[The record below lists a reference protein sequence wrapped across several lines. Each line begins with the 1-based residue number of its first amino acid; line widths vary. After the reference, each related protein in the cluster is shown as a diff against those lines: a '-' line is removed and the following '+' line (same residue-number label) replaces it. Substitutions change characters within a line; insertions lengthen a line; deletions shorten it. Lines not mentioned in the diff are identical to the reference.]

1 MKAKSRVKYVVEV
14 IAKTARIDLSMKK
27 ISIEK
32 TRREDVQHFL
42 GGRGINTLELARAM
56 PHPENI
62 DPLSP
67 DNVLIFGNGLL
78 TGTAAPNAARFT
90 VTSKSPE
97 TNILGDSNCG
107 GFFGPAMKY
116 AGFDRLIIT
125 GKAEKPSY
133 LLLKNGEVEI
143 KSAENLWG
151 LDTQT
156 TQKEIWKVEGNDVE
170 TACIGPAGENMVR
183 FACIINRVKNSASR
197 GGMGAV
203 MGSKNLKAVVA
214 NGTGGIK
221 IKHPKQFMEAVVE
234 LKDYLN
240 ASKVVKT
247 LRKLGTPLLYEP
259 SNILGAIRTKNSTET
274 QFEWSLKAEEFH
286 KFSKGAMACA
296 ACVVHCRH
304 ANVQGGEGPEYSTVG
319 LLGSNS
325 GISSAHEVIILNN
338 MCNNLGLDTSS
349 TGTIIPW
356 IIELSQRGMLP
367 EKYSEKLEFGNF
379 ALMQNLLLQT
389 AYRQGIGDLIAES
402 TQAAKLLGEHAEEAK
417 KMVIA
422 VKGLPQSDPHDCRY
436 IKAFALGIA
445 TASRGADHL
454 RSRPTLEIFDLPNQ
468 LTEEIYGKP
477 VDTNPTSYKDK
488 GWIVATHESIYGVGD
503 GLGICRFVTHS
514 FNSPHLLKYEH
525 FRRLV
530 ETASDIMIDD
540 YRAIGDR
547 MRNLERIFNLR
558 CGVTKAN
565 DYPPA
570 RYMDEPSTAGIAKGH
585 RIEQD
590 KYENMLSEYY
600 ETRKWSKDG
609 IPSDKQQKEIQKFLE
624 VQISA

>member
-1 MKAKSRVKYVVEV
+1 MKAKGRVKYVVEI
-14 IAKTARIDLSMKK
+14 IAKTARIDLSTKK

-56 PHPENI
+56 PHPERI

-67 DNVLIFGNGLL
+67 ENVLIFGNGLL

-90 VTSKSPE
+90 VTGKSPE

-156 TQKEIWKVEGNDVE
+156 TQKKIWKVEGNAVE

-203 MGSKNLKAVVA
+203 MGSKNLKAIVA

-325 GISSAHEVIILNN
+325 GISSAHEVIVLNN
-338 MCNNLGLDTSS
+338 MCNDLGLDTSS

-367 EKYSEKLEFGNF
+367 EEYSEKLEFGNF

-402 TQAAKLLGEHAEEAK
+402 TQAAKLLGKHAEEAN

-530 ETASDIMIDD
+530 ETASDIAIDN

-547 MRNLERIFNLR
+547 MRNLERVFNLR

-570 RYMDEPSTAGIAKGH
+570 RYMDEAATAGIAKGH
-585 RIEQD
+585 RIERD

-609 IPSDKQQKEIQKFLE
+609 IPSDEQQKEIQKFLE
-624 VQISA
+624 VQINA

>member
-1 MKAKSRVKYVVEV
+1 MKAKSRVKYVVEI

-125 GKAEKPSY
+125 GKVEKPSY

-170 TACIGPAGENMVR
+170 TACIGPAGGNMVR

-221 IKHPKQFMEAVVE
+221 IKHPTQFMEAVVE

-304 ANVQGGEGPEYSTVG
+304 ANVQGSEGPEYSTVG

-325 GISSAHEVIILNN
+325 GISSANEVIILNN
-338 MCNNLGLDTSS
+338 MCNDLGLDTSS

-585 RIEQD
+585 RIERD

-600 ETRKWSKDG
+600 ETRDWSKDG